1 MVRFSTA
8 NDSGYKKVS
17 GQLWLWVEEIK
28 EKEDVSVTAN
38 STIADIDQIR
48 LKRESRFS
56 GNISTGG
63 GHVFQGNQVMKN
75 FNL

>member
-38 STIADIDQIR
+38 STIADI
-48 LKRESRFS
+48 KY
-56 GNISTGG
+56 G
-63 GHVFQGNQVMKN
+63 
-75 FNL
+75 